1 MATTLLDVDAVRAR
15 FSSLRDGGF
24 VFLDAPGGAQVPD
37 EVGDAIARALREA
50 SANIGAN
57 YETSKRVERILAT
70 ARDDGA
76 RFLGCSP
83 DDVVFGTNMT
93 WLDFALSRTA
103 SRDWH
108 EGDRIL
114 VSRLDH
120 DGGVAPWIE
129 LAADRGF
136 EVEWVNVTEDLRLD
150 YDDLANRLDERVRV
164 VACVGSSNAIG
175 TIVDVA
181 RVSEL
186 AHEAGALCWVD
197 AVQYAAHV
205 PTDVQALG
213 CDVFIC
219 SAYKFCGPHL
229 GLAYGRHELLE
240 SWRPYKA
247 RPAQSEPVGRRFEPG
262 TAPYEL
268 FAGFSA
274 TIAYLESIGGMEV
287 LRAYEHDLGER
298 FLDGLPESATVY
310 GEQTME
316 GRLPT
321 FLFNLEGVPAA
332 TIAETMAAR
341 GYGVWAHDSWYSLG
355 LREKLPYPEDAVRV
369 GLIHYNTVEEIDG
382 FLAELGS
389 LAR

>member
-1 MATTLLDVDAVRAR
+1 MAATLLDVEAVRTR

-37 EVGDAIARALREA
+37 EVGDAIARTLREA

-57 YETSKRVERILAT
+57 YETSKRVEYVLAT
-70 ARDDGA
+70 AREDGA
-76 RFLGCSP
+76 RFLGCSS
-83 DDVVFGTNMT
+83 DDVIFGTNMT

-103 SRDWH
+103 SRDWR

-150 YDDLANRLDERVRV
+150 YDHLANRLGERVRG
-164 VACVGSSNAIG
+164 VAGVASSTAVG

-181 RVSEL
+181 RVSDL

-213 CDVFIC
+213 CDVFIA

-229 GLAYGRHELLE
+229 GVAYGRHDLLE

-247 RPAQSEPVGRRFEPG
+247 RPAASEPVGRRFEVG

-268 FAGFSA
+268 LAGFSA
-274 TIAYLESIGGMEV
+274 TIAYLESLGGMQT
-287 LRAYEHDLGER
+287 LAAYERELGQR
-298 FLDGLPESATVY
+298 FLDGLPDSATVY
-310 GEQTME
+310 GLQTME
-316 GRLPT
+316 GRVAT
-321 FLFNLEGVPAA
+321 FLLNLDGVPAA
-332 TIAETMAAR
+332 DAALRLAER
-341 GYGVWAHDSWYSLG
+341 GYGVWAHDNWYSLG
-355 LREKLPYPEDAVRV
+355 LREKLPYPQDALRV
-369 GLIHYNTVEEIDG
+369 GLIHYNTAEEIDR
-382 FLAELGS
+382 FLNELS
-389 LAR
+389 LLSK

>member
-1 MATTLLDVDAVRAR
+1 MAATLLDVEAVRAR

-24 VFLDAPGGAQVPD
+24 VHLDAPGGSQVPD
-37 EVGDAIARALREA
+37 EVGDAIARTLRDA

-57 YETSKRVERILAT
+57 YETSKRVEQILAT
-70 ARDDGA
+70 AREDAA
-76 RFLGCSP
+76 RFFGCSS
-83 DDVVFGTNMT
+83 DDVIFGTNMT
-93 WLDFALSRTA
+93 WLDLALSRTA
-103 SRDWH
+103 SRDWK

-186 AHEAGALCWVD
+186 AHGVGALCWVD

-213 CDVFIC
+213 CDVFIA

-229 GLAYGRHELLE
+229 GVAYGRHELLE

-247 RPAQSEPVGRRFEPG
+247 RPAASEPVGRRFEVG

-268 FAGFSA
+268 LAGFS
-274 TIAYLESIGGMEV
+274 TTLGYLESIGGMEAIA
-287 LRAYEHDLGER
+287 AYERELGQR
-298 FLDGLPESATVY
+298 FLDGLPDSVTVY
-310 GEQTME
+310 GLQTME
-316 GRLPT
+316 GRVAT
-321 FLFNLEGVPAA
+321 FLLNVDGIPAA
-332 TIAETMAAR
+332 DVAAR
-341 GYGVWAHDSWYSLG
+341 MAERGFGVWAHDNWYSLG
-355 LREKLPYPEDAVRV
+355 LRESLPYPQDAVRV
-369 GLIHYNTVEEIDG
+369 GLIHYNTADEIDR
-382 FLAELGS
+382 FNAALAQL
-389 LAR
+389 

>member
-1 MATTLLDVDAVRAR
+1 MSATVLDVQAVRRR
-15 FSSLRDGGF
+15 FSSLRSGF
-24 VFLDAPGGAQVPD
+24 AFLDAPGGSQVPD
-37 EVGDAIARALREA
+37 EVGEAIAHALRDA
-50 SANIGAN
+50 SGNIGAP
-57 YETSKRVERILAT
+57 YETGRRVEAIVHR
-70 ARDDGA
+70 ARADAG
-76 RFLGCSP
+76 RFLNCSA

-93 WLDFALSRTA
+93 VLDFTLSRTA
-103 SRDWH
+103 SRDWK

-136 EVEWVNVTEDLRLD
+136 VVDWIDVTEDFRLD
-150 YDDLANRLDERVRV
+150 LDDLERKLDDRVRV
-164 VACVGSSNAIG
+164 VATVASSNALG
-175 TIVDVA
+175 TIVDMK

-186 AHEAGALCWVD
+186 AHAVGALSWFD
-197 AVQYAAHV
+197 AVQYAAHEPV
-205 PTDVQALG
+205 DVQALD
-213 CDVFIC
+213 CDVFVA

-229 GLAYGRHELLE
+229 GVAYGRHELLE

-247 RPAQSEPVGRRFEPG
+247 RPASNSPVGRRFEPG

-274 TIAYLESIGGMEV
+274 TIAYLESLGGMEV
-287 LRAYEHDLGER
+287 LRAYEHELGQR
-298 FLDGLPESATVY
+298 FLDGLPDSATVY
-310 GEQTME
+310 GEQTMD

-332 TIAETMAAR
+332 EIAETMAER

-355 LREKLPYPEDAVRV
+355 LREKLPYPDEAVRV
-369 GLIHYNTVEEIDG
+369 GLIHYNTAEEVDG
-382 FLAELGS
+382 FLNELGS